1 MGPETN
7 PTKNKKLSVL
17 FCFETSVAFTMP
29 LMPANRPLPTKN
41 NITAK
46 PIIIPPKKADCG
58 VKFTIFILISPY
70 TVLNARSKSFLIS
83 SKSSRPT
90 ESLTKLSKIF

>member
-17 FCFETSVAFTMP
+17 FCFETNVAFTMP

-46 PIIIPPKKADCG
+46 PIIIPPTKAEKG
-58 VKFTIFILISPY
+58 VKFMTFISFISQSMLD
-70 TVLNARSKSFLIS
+70 LNHF
-83 SKSSRPT
+83 
-90 ESLTKLSKIF
+90 